1 MCVFDEQ
8 LSEIYRCVREVLE
21 RGYPINQEQE
31 KLLEKVEEQIRGSI
45 PDMVGPL
52 NQSKEEVM
60 KTEVYR
66 GMAPKM

>member
-45 PDMVGPL
+45 PDMVGPW

-66 GMAPKM
+66 GMTPKM